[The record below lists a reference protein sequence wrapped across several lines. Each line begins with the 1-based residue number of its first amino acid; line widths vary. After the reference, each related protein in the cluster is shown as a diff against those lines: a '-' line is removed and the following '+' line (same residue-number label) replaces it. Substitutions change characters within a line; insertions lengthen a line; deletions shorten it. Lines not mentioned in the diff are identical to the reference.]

1 MIRLKY
7 HWQHANLLKGMDKIY
22 YKKAALLQGQD
33 ARDIVIGI
41 ADCNTSVRH
50 YDDDQG
56 WVNMMKAIEYGIT
69 EDHLTFY
76 EADIDFVWMEE
87 ESEERDVVTEKG
99 FKDTLLAMKEY
110 VAASR
115 AAYDKFIGIVNL

>member
-1 MIRLKY
+1 MTQFEY

-56 WVNMMKAIEYGIT
+56 WVNMMKAIEYGLT

-76 EADIDFVWMEE
+76 EEDIEFEWMEE
-87 ESEERDVVTEKG
+87 ETDEIDFISEQE
-99 FKDTLLAMKEY
+99 FKDILLAMKEY
-110 VAASR
+110 VAANR
-115 AAYDKFIGIVNL
+115 AAYDKYISIVKL

>member
-1 MIRLKY
+1 
-7 HWQHANLLKGMDKIY
+7 MDKIY

-56 WVNMMKAIEYGIT
+56 WVNTMKAIEYGIT
-69 EDHLTFY
+69 EETD
-76 EADIDFVWMEE
+76 DIDFI
-87 ESEERDVVTEKG
+87 SEQE
-99 FKDTLLAMKEY
+99 FKETLLAMKEY
-110 VAASR
+110 VSASR
-115 AAYDKFIGIVNL
+115 AAYDKYISVVTL